1 MGEQE
6 FDKLLDSM
14 PRIAESINAFAS
26 EEVQRQAFEALVGAL
41 NISPTGI
48 GGVNHESPAGNGNG
62 SIVGNIPG
70 EVLAENIQGDEGGE
84 SVPEPTATEKRR
96 RKAKPKRD
104 WTAVKD
110 IGFHPEGKVSFKEF
124 IEEKQPASIDQKG
137 LLAVYYFEQV
147 LELDEIGVG
156 HVMAA
161 YKEAVW
167 RNPSNPE
174 NALQVT
180 SSKNRW
186 LDTSNMRIIKT
197 TQRGRDFVE
206 HDMPVKKK

>member
-26 EEVQRQAFEALVGAL
+26 KEVQKQAFEALVGAL
-41 NISPTGI
+41 NISPVGI
-48 GGVNHESPAGNGNG
+48 SGVNHESSTENGNVPNAG
-62 SIVGNIPG
+62 TALS
-70 EVLAENIQGDEGGE
+70 EALTENTQGGE
-84 SVPEPTATEKRR
+84 DSESAPEPTSTEKRR
-96 RKAKPKRD
+96 RKVKPRRN

-110 IGFHPEGKVSFKEF
+110 IGFRPEGKVSFKEF
-124 IEEKQPASIDQKG
+124 IEEKQPATIDQKG

-174 NALQVT
+174 NALQGT
-180 SSKNRW
+180 SSRHHW

-206 HDMPVKKK
+206 HDLPAQKK